1 MFRLAALA
9 EMYSTSLQQLGG
21 DISSRIHSTDL
32 KDRILAD
39 VPGLQAHKQGRD
51 VLLVFN
57 DDIGMAL
64 EQARARDFDS
74 EAMTLLKATRII
86 RRDIMNMK
94 TKLNGLLKNNCQQQS
109 VPHSLKTMVGM
120 ILGGPDIKT
129 QSSNMFEA
137 QTTLSIAAGVFQC
150 EYIRRRVSGTTN
162 TYHSRD
168 REPPLPIYPGLMTHA
183 ETRKRTLVD
192 KLY

>member
-1 MFRLAALA
+1 
-9 EMYSTSLQQLGG
+9 MYSTSLQQLGG

-94 TKLNGLLKNNCQQQS
+94 TKFNGLLKNNCQQQS

>member
-57 DDIGMAL
+57 DDIGMAFK
-64 EQARARDFDS
+64 QARARDFDS

-86 RRDIMNMK
+86 RRNIMNMK
-94 TKLNGLLKNNCQQQS
+94 TKFNGLLKNNCQQQS
-109 VPHSLKTMVGM
+109 APTVPEIHGRN
-120 ILGGPDIKT
+120 D
-129 QSSNMFEA
+129 F
-137 QTTLSIAAGVFQC
+137 
-150 EYIRRRVSGTTN
+150 RR
-162 TYHSRD
+162 
-168 REPPLPIYPGLMTHA
+168 
-183 ETRKRTLVD
+183 TRYQDPVEQ
-192 KLY
+192 YV

>member
-1 MFRLAALA
+1 
-9 EMYSTSLQQLGG
+9 
-21 DISSRIHSTDL
+21 
-32 KDRILAD
+32 
-39 VPGLQAHKQGRD
+39 
-51 VLLVFN
+51 
-57 DDIGMAL
+57 
-64 EQARARDFDS
+64 
-74 EAMTLLKATRII
+74 
-86 RRDIMNMK
+86 
-94 TKLNGLLKNNCQQQS
+94 
-109 VPHSLKTMVGM
+109 MVGM